1 MTAAIL
7 AKQKMSE
14 TEWETR
20 CNLAA
25 LYRIFHRLRM
35 TDFIYT
41 HLSARVPGEDG
52 HFLIN
57 RYGEMFDEITA
68 SSLVKMDLDGNVV
81 GDPGN
86 YNRAGFTIH
95 SGCYMARP
103 DANCVVHLH
112 TRASIAVAALKC
124 GLLPISQHSL
134 KVLGTLGYHDYEG
147 PATDLEERE
156 SLGRDAQGHDALIL
170 RNHGLLIL
178 GKTIQEA
185 FSRSYFLEVAC
196 QIQVEALAGGQP
208 PTIVPEDVQEHT
220 KAMWEDRFRSG
231 TAGEREWPTLLRSL
245 ERDGADYRK

>member
-14 TEWETR
+14 AEWETR

-86 YNRAGFTIH
+86 YNRAGFTIQDRK
-95 SGCYMARP
+95 S
-103 DANCVVHLH
+103 
-112 TRASIAVAALKC
+112 TRLTS
-124 GLLPISQHSL
+124 SH
-134 KVLGTLGYHDYEG
+134 
-147 PATDLEERE
+147 
-156 SLGRDAQGHDALIL
+156 
-170 RNHGLLIL
+170 
-178 GKTIQEA
+178 
-185 FSRSYFLEVAC
+185 
-196 QIQVEALAGGQP
+196 
-208 PTIVPEDVQEHT
+208 
-220 KAMWEDRFRSG
+220 
-231 TAGEREWPTLLRSL
+231 
-245 ERDGADYRK
+245 